1 MTAKTRA
8 AAKPAVKNA
17 DTSTEQST
25 TTSTEQSTATSQEQS
40 TATGTE
46 QNTATG
52 QKQGDGD
59 GSTTGGDGNGDGDG
73 QSQGSGPAATND
85 TAKHELVTVTLKTSF
100 YCHGKSAS
108 FTAGDEYECDAE
120 TAERLV
126 SNNMAK
132 R

>member
-25 TTSTEQSTATSQEQS
+25 TTSQEQS

-52 QKQGDGD
+52 PKQGDGD
-59 GSTTGGDGNGDGDG
+59 GTVTGGDGTATGDKVDGEGDS
-73 QSQGSGPAATND
+73 QSQGAGPAATSE
-85 TAKHELVTVTLKTSF
+85 TAPQGMVTVTLKTSF

-120 TAERLV
+120 TADRLI

>member
-8 AAKPAVKNA
+8 AGKPEAKNA
-17 DTSTEQST
+17 DTGTEQST
-25 TTSTEQSTATSQEQS
+25 TT
-40 TATGTE
+40 GPE

-52 QKQGDGD
+52 PKQGDGD
-59 GSTTGGDGNGDGDG
+59 GTVTGGDGTATGDKGDGEGDS
-73 QSQGSGPAATND
+73 QSQGAGPAATND
-85 TAKHELVTVTLKTSF
+85 TDQHDLVTVTLKTSF
-100 YCHGKSAS
+100 YCHGKSVS

-120 TAERLV
+120 TADRLV

>member
-1 MTAKTRA
+1 M
-8 AAKPAVKNA
+8 AAKKETTDKPGAKNA
-17 DTSTEQST
+17 DTGTGQN
-25 TTSTEQSTATSQEQS
+25 TATGTGQN

-59 GSTTGGDGNGDGDG
+59 GSTTGGDGNGNGDS
-73 QSQGSGPAATND
+73 QSQGEGTAATND

-120 TAERLV
+120 TADRLV